1 MNRMA
6 RQRNDLLTA
15 PPMAVL
21 RRPLTDAEARRLK
34 GESVIDRRKAVA
46 ELARIMES
54 DDEYAA
60 ERARTLLCRLIYNDM
75 STRMFDPRNGFVTG
89 FVANVR
95 KAERSF
101 ARALR

>member
-1 MNRMA
+1 MA

-21 RRPLTDAEARRLK
+21 RRPLTDKEVRQLK
-34 GESVIDRRKAVA
+34 GESAIDRRKAVA

-60 ERARTLLCRLIYNDM
+60 KLARTLLYRLIYNDI
-75 STRMFDPRNGFVTG
+75 SARMFDPRNGLVAG

-95 KAERSF
+95 KMERSF

>member
-15 PPMAVL
+15 PSMAVL

-34 GESVIDRRKAVA
+34 GESVIDHRKAVA

-60 ERARTLLCRLIYNDM
+60 EVVERDKRVAPAFVRQ
-75 STRMFDPRNGFVTG
+75 FD
-89 FVANVR
+89 
-95 KAERSF
+95 
-101 ARALR
+101 